1 MVRRKLVMIDQSK
14 DLNDLRVPPANRLQ
28 RLKGELD
35 GYYSIRVNEQWRII
49 FTWTENGAEN
59 VDFIDYH

>member
-1 MVRRKLVMIDQSK
+1 MIDRSK
-14 DLNDLRVPPANRLQ
+14 DLNDLRIPRANRLQ

>member
-1 MVRRKLVMIDQSK
+1 MIDRSK

>member
-1 MVRRKLVMIDQSK
+1 MIDQSK

>member
-1 MVRRKLVMIDQSK
+1 MIDRSK

-35 GYYSIRVNEQWRII
+35 GYYSIRANEQWRII